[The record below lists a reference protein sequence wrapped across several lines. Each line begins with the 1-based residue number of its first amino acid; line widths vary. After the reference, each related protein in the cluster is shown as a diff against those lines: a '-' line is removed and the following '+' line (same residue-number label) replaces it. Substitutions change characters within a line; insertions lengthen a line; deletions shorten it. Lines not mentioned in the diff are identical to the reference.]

1 MLYDMDFQGNIQK
14 PDAMF
19 YRARMENG
27 VIIVPP
33 RDSEEILR

>member
-1 MLYDMDFQGNIQK
+1 MLYDMDFENNPEH

-27 VIIVPP
+27 VINVPLK
-33 RDSEEILR
+33 DSEEVLK